1 LSVLEV
7 LMINTITRF
16 TTNLFVVTI
25 NRLIKFC
32 NILCNGHI
40 RSRLTKTSPL
50 IVIILFSST
59 FCYAQAPAIQLATTF
74 RQDINIQQYFVSEK
88 LDGLRAYWDGEQ
100 LISRQ
105 GNRFTAPLW
114 FTRNF
119 PTTALDGE
127 LWISRQ
133 QFEKVSGI
141 VRTQNVNNSHWQQ
154 VKFMIFDLPL
164 SPAPFSQRIQ
174 QMQQLV
180 DQANSPY
187 LQIIKQ
193 QKLTS
198 ITALY
203 ALLDKVV
210 DENGEGL
217 MLHHEQ
223 ALYQH
228 KRNRDLMKLKKFEDA
243 EAIVIGHL
251 SGKGKYKGQ
260 LGSLLVKTDDGIT
273 FKIGSGFSDKERQS
287 PPPIGATIS
296 YRFTGKT
303 RNNVPRF
310 ASFMRVRVIY

>member
-1 LSVLEV
+1 
-7 LMINTITRF
+7 MINTINRF
-16 TTNLFVVTI
+16 SPCLFVVTI
-25 NRLIKFC
+25 KRLI
-32 NILCNGHI
+32 NYYYIPCNGLI
-40 RSRLTKTSPL
+40 CSKLTKTCLL
-50 IVIILFSST
+50 IIIFFSTT
-59 FCYAQAPAIQLATTF
+59 FCYAQTPAIQLATTF
-74 RQDINIQQYFVSEK
+74 RQDINIEQYFVSEK

-100 LISRQ
+100 LISKQ
-105 GNRFTAPLW
+105 GNRFTAPAW
-114 FTRNF
+114 FTRDF

-141 VRTQNVNNSHWQQ
+141 VRTQDINNPRWQQ

-180 DQANSPY
+180 DQAKSPY
-187 LQIIKQ
+187 LQVIKQ

-210 DENGEGL
+210 AETGEGL

-243 EAIVIGHL
+243 EATVIEHL
-251 SGKGKYKGQ
+251 PGKGKYKGK
-260 LGSLLVKTDDGIT
+260 LGSLLVKTEDGIT
-273 FKIGSGFSDKERQS
+273 FKIGSGFSDKERQN

-296 YRFTGKT
+296 YRYTGKT

-310 ASFMRVRVIY
+310 TSFMRVRVIY